1 MIQTDLSEFGTLL
14 IFIIGAIAFAVI
26 GLTASRLLRPNR
38 PNFEKLT
45 TYESGEDTVGSA
57 WGQFN
62 IRFYIVALIFLLFEV
77 EIIYLFPW
85 SIIFGDKDLIESTDW
100 SWAWFAITEM
110 FIFIFV
116 LALGLAYAWRKG
128 YLDWVKPQQVNT
140 SYRSKIPEKAYQK
153 YKA

>member
-1 MIQTDLSEFGTLL
+1 MIQTNLSEFGTLL
-14 IFIIGAIAFAVI
+14 IFILGALVFAVV
-26 GLTASRLLRPNR
+26 GLTASKLLRPNR

-62 IRFYIVALIFLLFEV
+62 VNFYIVALIFLLFEV

-85 SIIFGDKDLIESTDW
+85 AIIFGDKELIESTNW

-110 FIFIFV
+110 FIFIFI
-116 LALGLAYAWRKG
+116 LALGLAYTWRKG
-128 YLDWVKPQQVNT
+128 YLDWVKPQPVGT
-140 SYRSKIPEKAYQK
+140 AYKSKIPNSAYEKFK
-153 YKA
+153 G

>member
-1 MIQTDLSEFGTLL
+1 MIESNLSEFGVLL
-14 IFIIGAIAFAVI
+14 IFILGALLFAVV
-26 GLTASRLLRPNR
+26 GLLASRFIRPNR

-62 IRFYIVALIFLLFEV
+62 LRFYIVALIFILFEV

-85 SIIFGDKDLIESTDW
+85 ALVFGDEALVRGTDW
-100 SWAWFAITEM
+100 QWAWFAMTEM
-110 FIFIFV
+110 FIFIGV

-128 YLDWVKPQQVNT
+128 YLDWVRPPQKVA
-140 SYRSKIPEKAYQK
+140 SFKSKIPAEAYKK
-153 YKA
+153 YL

>member
-14 IFIIGAIAFAVI
+14 IFILGAIAFAVV

-45 TYESGEDTVGSA
+45 TYESGEDTVGTA

-77 EIIYLFPW
+77 EIIFLFPW
-85 SIIFGDKDLIESTDW
+85 SIIFGDKELIENTNW

-110 FIFIFV
+110 FIFIFL

-128 YLDWVKPQQVNT
+128 YLDWVKPQQIG
-140 SYRSKIPEKAYQK
+140 SDYKSKIPKEAYQK

>member
-14 IFIIGAIAFAVI
+14 IFILGAIAFAVV

-38 PNFEKLT
+38 PNYEKLT
-45 TYESGEDTVGSA
+45 TYESGEDTVGTA

-85 SIIFGDKDLIESTDW
+85 SVIFGDQKLIEDTDW

-110 FIFIFV
+110 FIFIFI

-128 YLDWVKPQQVNT
+128 YLNWVKPQQVKT
-140 SYRSKIPEKAYQK
+140 AYKSKIPENVYQK

>member
-1 MIQTDLSEFGTLL
+1 MIESNLSEFGTIL
-14 IFIIGAIAFAVI
+14 IFILGGLVFAVVM
-26 GLTASRLLRPNR
+26 LFVAKLLRPNR

-62 IRFYIVALIFLLFEV
+62 LMFYIVALIFLLFEV

-85 SIIFGDKDLIESTDW
+85 AIIFGDKEMIEGTDW
-100 SWAWFAITEM
+100 QWAWFALAEM

-116 LALGLAYAWRKG
+116 LALGLVYAWRKG
-128 YLDWVKPQQVNT
+128 YLDWVKPQQKASDFT
-140 SYRSKIPEKAYQK
+140 SQIPSEAYK
-153 YKA
+153 RYLD

>member
-1 MIQTDLSEFGTLL
+1 MIQTNLSEFGTLL
-14 IFIIGAIAFAVI
+14 IFILGAIAFAVV
-26 GLTASRLLRPNR
+26 GLTASKLLRPNR

-45 TYESGEDTVGSA
+45 TYESGEDTVGTA

-62 IRFYIVALIFLLFEV
+62 IKFYIVALIFLLFEV

-85 SIIFGDKDLIESTDW
+85 SIIFGDKELIEGTDW

-110 FIFIFV
+110 FIFIFI

-128 YLDWVKPQQVNT
+128 YLDWVKPQQAT
-140 SYRSKIPEKAYQK
+140 SGYNSEIPESAYKK
-153 YKA
+153 YKG